1 MGFLMVLRYL
11 VAMKSSSVLATI
23 AMVMISAQALDNA
36 NLDGYVPVPP
46 VAIAGQPAA
55 PPPLAAAA
63 TSAEQPAAAPPPAIF
78 VFGDGALDVG
88 NNNDLTG
95 GEIGD
100 PDRANYPYYGIDYP
114 GGQATGRFSNGYN
127 IADFIGTHHLPI
139 CML

>member
-1 MGFLMVLRYL
+1 MGFLMVVRYL

-23 AMVMISAQALDNA
+23 AMVMISTQA
-36 NLDGYVPVPP
+36 
-46 VAIAGQPAA
+46 AG
-55 PPPLAAAA
+55 
-63 TSAEQPAAAPPPAIF
+63 QPAAAPPPAIF

-100 PDRANYPYYGIDYP
+100 PDRANHPYYGIDYP

>member
-1 MGFLMVLRYL
+1 MGFLLMVVRYL

-23 AMVMISAQALDNA
+23 AMVMISTQA
-36 NLDGYVPVPP
+36 
-46 VAIAGQPAA
+46 AGQPAA
-55 PPPLAAAA
+55 A
-63 TSAEQPAAAPPPAIF
+63 PPAIF

-100 PDRANYPYYGIDYP
+100 PDRANHPYYGIDYP